1 MDCSPPCS
9 SSVHGILQA
18 RILEWVAIP
27 LSRGSSRLRDQTQVS
42 CIEGRFFSHLSHQG
56 NPLHIKPFAFCT
68 APQSSFLSARLD
80 SAWFMN
86 HCIKPLRYL
95 NFVHLTFFFCI
106 IFLSQVFCILLIL
119 YSPFQIYFWYFTML
133 LFSFACFPSFSPL
146 CRLSL
151 SLPLFYLFTI
161 SQNLPKHIEDWKV
174 KMYIIIKV
182 WLTFI
187 FWLYPTK

>member
-1 MDCSPPCS
+1 MGSHS
-9 SSVHGILQA
+9 LIHGIFPTQRSNPGLMHWRQ
-18 RILEWVAIP
+18 IL
-27 LSRGSSRLRDQTQVS
+27 
-42 CIEGRFFSHLSHQG
+42 SHLSHQG
-56 NPLHIKPFAFCT
+56 NPLHIKLFAFCT

-95 NFVHLTFFFCI
+95 NFVHLTFFFSI

-119 YSPFQIYFWYFTML
+119 LFYSPFQIYFWYFTMVF
-133 LFSFACFPSFSPL
+133 FSFACFPSFFPL

-182 WLTFI
+182 WLTLFSDCCC
-187 FWLYPTK
+187 